1 MTRASSLRNTI
12 SEIGYELGTM
22 TALQTPPT
30 DSAHLARWNA
40 GIAEI
45 RSGLDIL
52 TRLAEDIEAHQERR
66 EADGLDSH

>member
-12 SEIGYELGTM
+12 SQIGYELGTM
-22 TALQTPPT
+22 TALQTPPIP
-30 DSAHLARWNA
+30 AHLARWTA

-52 TRLAEDIEAHQERR
+52 TRLAEDIEAHQDRR
-66 EADGLDSH
+66 EANGLDSH